1 MMNKQMKLLS
11 FLKEFK
17 WLIAVTAMAA
27 LFMLYYDLSGKRM
40 FTSSSQQQW
49 SSSGPGYHK

>member
-1 MMNKQMKLLS
+1 MNKFKIPS

-17 WLIAVTAMAA
+17 WLIVVTVVAA
-27 LFMLYYDLSGKRM
+27 AFMLYHDLSGKRM
-40 FTSSSQQQW
+40 FATSSQQQW

>member
-1 MMNKQMKLLS
+1 MKLLS